1 MFALVLFAFLGF
13 LAIACLAVLADS
25 ALRWRSAY
33 GALKRQM
40 GDCERTSPQAPICV
54 RNHNAQPARAL
65 GSRQP
70 IQRAALRAAA

>member
-1 MFALVLFAFLGF
+1 MFALVLFTVLGF

-25 ALRWRSAY
+25 VLRWRSAY

-40 GDCERTSPQAPICV
+40 GDCERTSPQASSGV
-54 RNHNAQPARAL
+54 RNQNTQPARTL

-70 IQRAALRAAA
+70 IQQAALRAAA

>member
-1 MFALVLFAFLGF
+1 MFAIVLFTVLGF

-40 GDCERTSPQAPICV
+40 GDGERTSSQAPVGV
-54 RNHNAQPARAL
+54 RSQNAQPARAL
-65 GSRQP
+65 RARQLT
-70 IQRAALRAAA
+70 QRAALRAAA